1 MTNNNKLQ
9 NRQAEVVSPT
19 KQMTA
24 LLAND
29 RVRGMFENALKENA
43 GPFISSLID
52 LYNSDDYLKKCD
64 PQVVMMEALKA
75 ATLNLPI
82 NKNLG
87 YAYIVPYKNKP
98 TFTIGYKGLI
108 QLAMRSGQYVNLNTG
123 MIYEGMELEQD
134 YLAGTFKITGHPLS
148 DKVVGYFAYFKLIN
162 GFEKALY
169 LSKEEVEAHG
179 KKYSPTY
186 SSKYSPWKTELDLM
200 GQKTVIRQ
208 LLSRYGI
215 LSTEMQTAI
224 NQDVDNEVQE
234 SINLEANQEPLDF
247 PSNVD
252 PETGEILEDVDYE
265 TVEDGNV
272 EGQMQVPGTEV
283 KAPF

>member
-1 MTNNNKLQ
+1 MANNQVQ
-9 NRQAEVVSPT
+9 NIQQGQVSPT
-19 KQMTA
+19 KQMSA
-24 LLAND
+24 LLESD
-29 RVRGMFENALKENA
+29 KVKGMFENALNKNA
-43 GPFISSLID
+43 GPFIASLID
-52 LYNSDDYLKKCD
+52 LYNSDSYLQGCNA
-64 PQVVMMEALKA
+64 QEVMMEALKA

-108 QLAMRSGQYVNLNTG
+108 QLAMRSGQYANLNGG
-123 MIYEGMELEQD
+123 MIYEGMEVEED
-134 YLAGTFKITGHPLS
+134 YLTGVFRINGKPKS
-148 DKVVGYFAYFKLIN
+148 DKVLGYFAYLKLIN

-169 LSKEEVEAHG
+169 LTKEEVETHG
-179 KKYSPTY
+179 KKYSPAY
-186 SSKYSPWKTELDLM
+186 SSKYSPWKTEFDLM

-215 LSTEMQTAI
+215 LSTEMQNVI
-224 NQDVDNEVQE
+224 NQDTDNEIQE
-234 SINLEANQEPLDF
+234 SINLEANREPLDF

-252 PETGEILEDVDYE
+252 SETGEILDGKPIEAEYE
-265 TVEDGNV
+265 EVKEESEDGNKA
-272 EGQMQVPGTEV
+272 TK